1 MKQEYY
7 DTKNHIK
14 TEKALD
20 DDYCWLQKLK
30 ICYTDELSKLIALG

>member
-1 MKQEYY
+1 MNQEYY

-20 DDYCWLQKLK
+20 DDCCWLKKLK
-30 ICYTDELSKLIALG
+30 NHATPTSYPNL

>member
-20 DDYCWLQKLK
+20 DDYCCLQKLK
-30 ICYTDELSKLIALG
+30 NHATPTSYPNL